1 MNCFICEAKLAENSL
16 PKEKTLE
23 KFRLQYGRNFTG
35 FPCCNCIKVFK
46 KKNENTRPINAILR
60 AVLKAI
66 DADNYPAF
74 FDAKSETES
83 YMANCEKEV
92 AKCYAELAKKIRLK
106 DQAMQQ
112 LDRLSDELRKSP
124 RASYYLRRIEAD
136 RFIGKREVRETVFSR
151 NDFKC
156 IKCTSRARLTIDH
169 IIPVVAGGTDSLDNL
184 QTLCFSCNA
193 SKGGRIL

>member
-1 MNCFICEAKLAENSL
+1 MNCFICKSKLAENCL
-16 PKEKTLE
+16 PRESTLN
-23 KFRLQYGRNFTG
+23 KFRSEYGRDFSG
-35 FPCCNCIKVFK
+35 FPCPNCIKVFK

-60 AVLKAI
+60 AILKAI

-74 FDAKSETES
+74 FEAKAETES

-112 LDRLSDELRKSP
+112 LERLNEELLKSP

-136 RFIGKREVRETVFSR
+136 RFIAKREVRETVFHR
-151 NDFKC
+151 NDFRC
-156 IKCTSRARLTIDH
+156 IKCASTARLTVDH
-169 IIPVVAGGTDSLDNL
+169 IIPVVAGGSDCLDNL